1 MAFVGTGAAGA
12 FVNFNGTGTPAIRD
26 DLNCTSITD
35 NGTGDYTVN
44 VSSGVFSD
52 DDLCVQITADNFE
65 GTQGDSFMVG
75 SPRKDTIYTGGARF
89 QCLRLWYGQATPD
102 VQDPSNVMVSFHR

>member
-1 MAFVGTGAAGA
+1 MAFIGTNAAVA
-12 FVNFNGTGTPAIRD
+12 WVNFNGSGTVAIRD
-26 DLNCTSITD
+26 SYNTTSIGD
-35 NGTGDYTVN
+35 EGTGLYVMNT
-44 VSSGVFSD
+44 STLAD

-75 SPRKDTIYTGGARF
+75 SPRKDTIYSGGVRF

-102 VQDPSNVMVSFHR
+102 VQDTSNVMVSIHR

>member
-1 MAFVGTGAAGA
+1 MCIRDS
-12 FVNFNGTGTPAIRD
+12 AIRD
-26 DLNCTSITD
+26 SYNTTSIGD
-35 NGTGDYTVN
+35 EGTGLYVMNT
-44 VSSGVFSD
+44 STLAD

-75 SPRKDTIYTGGARF
+75 SPRKDTIYSGGVRF

-102 VQDPSNVMVSFHR
+102 VQDPSNVMVSIHR

>member
-1 MAFVGTGAAGA
+1 MAFIGTNAAVA
-12 FVNFNGTGTPAIRD
+12 WVNFKGDGTVAIRD
-26 DLNCTSITD
+26 SYNTTSIGD
-35 NGTGDYTVN
+35 EGTGLYVMNT
-44 VSSGVFSD
+44 GTLAD
-52 DDLCVQITADNFE
+52 DDICVQITADNFE

-102 VQDPSNVMVSFHR
+102 VQDPSNVMVSIHR

>member
-1 MAFVGTGAAGA
+1 MAFIGTNAAVA
-12 FVNFNGTGTPAIRD
+12 WVNFKGDGTVAIRD
-26 DLNCTSITD
+26 SYNTTSIGD
-35 NGTGDYTVN
+35 EGTGLYVMNT
-44 VSSGVFSD
+44 GTLAD

-75 SPRKDTIYTGGARF
+75 SPRKDTIYSGGVRF

-102 VQDPSNVMVSFHR
+102 VQDPSNVMVSIHR

>member
-1 MAFVGTGAAGA
+1 MAFIGTNAAVA
-12 FVNFNGTGTPAIRD
+12 WVNFKGDGTVAIRD
-26 DLNCTSITD
+26 SYNTTSIGD
-35 NGTGDYTVN
+35 EGTGLYVMNT
-44 VSSGVFSD
+44 GTLAD
-52 DDLCVQITADNFE
+52 DDICVQITADNFE

-75 SPRKDTIYTGGARF
+75 SPRKDTIYSGGVRF

>member
-1 MAFVGTGAAGA
+1 MAFIGTNAAVA
-12 FVNFNGTGTPAIRD
+12 WVNFKGDGTVAIRD
-26 DLNCTSITD
+26 SYNTTSIGD
-35 NGTGDYTVN
+35 EGTGLYVMNT
-44 VSSGVFSD
+44 GTLAD
-52 DDLCVQITADNFE
+52 DDICVQITADNFE